1 MATISTLGAGS
12 GLDLAGIVSSLMTVE
27 AQPLAALQ
35 KKEASFQSR
44 ISSLGSLKST
54 LSSLKTAAEA
64 LIPSTGQTAANK
76 YASFKASVADT
87 AIAGASASTG
97 AVSGNYSLEVSSLAK
112 AHRLTTPTTAD
123 ALGKAAL
130 DAGLLAGGS
139 LSIDLG
145 KLDGSTFTADSTR
158 SLSVTVAPGATLAEV
173 RDAINAKATDGRV
186 SATIVN
192 GTNGQ
197 QLVLSS
203 AKTGNANVI
212 KLSGIS
218 GLDFDPATASG
229 TLSQDAAKGGQAAS
243 DAAFNLNGIAA
254 TSSTNTVSDVL
265 DGVTLTLQ
273 KTNIGAP
280 TTLTVTKDSTTNLT
294 ASINA
299 FVTAYNDAA
308 KATRTLGAY
317 NSETKEAGALQGDS
331 SLRGAQT
338 QLRTLLQTAAGG
350 SSAYQTL
357 SNIGVELQKDGTLKL
372 DSTKLN
378 NAVAA
383 DYAGVTTL
391 VEKAGSV
398 FKAGL
403 ENLVGTSG
411 SITAATDSTN
421 RMIKETQ
428 KRQEALSLRLTQIE
442 ARYTKQF
449 ASLDTLVAG
458 MNQTS
463 SWLTA
468 QLANLPGSSN
478 SN

>member
-1 MATISTLGAGS
+1 MATISSLGVGS
-12 GLDLAGIVSSLMTVE
+12 GLDLSGIVSSLMAVE
-27 AQPLAALQ
+27 AQPLTAMQ
-35 KKEASFQSR
+35 KKEASFQAR

-64 LIPSTGQTAANK
+64 LIPSSGQTAANK

-87 AIAGASASTG
+87 AVASATASTG
-97 AVSGNYSLEVSSLAK
+97 AVSGSYSLEVTALAK
-112 AHRLTTPTTAD
+112 AHRLTTPSTSD
-123 ALGKAAL
+123 IGKAAL
-130 DAGLLAGGS
+130 DDGLATGGT
-139 LSIDLG
+139 LSIELG
-145 KLDGSTFTADSTR
+145 ELDGSTFTADGTR
-158 SLSVTVAPGATLAEV
+158 SLSITVAAGATLADV

-192 GTNGQ
+192 GTDGQ

-203 AKTGNANVI
+203 AKTGNANVM
-212 KLSGIS
+212 KLSGIN
-218 GLDFDPATASG
+218 GLDFDPATATG
-229 TLSQDAAKGGQAAS
+229 TLSQETAKGGQAAS
-243 DAAFNLNGIAA
+243 DAAFSLNGIAA

-265 DGVTLTLQ
+265 DGVTLTLA
-273 KTNIGAP
+273 KTNIGSP

-299 FVTAYNDAA
+299 FITAYNEAA
-308 KATRTLGAY
+308 KSTRTLGAY
-317 NSETKEAGALQGDS
+317 NSETKETGALQGDS

-338 QLRTLLQTAAGG
+338 QLRNLLQTAAGG

-383 DYAGVTTL
+383 DYSGVTTL
-391 VEKAGSV
+391 VEKVGSA
-398 FKAGL
+398 FKTGL
-403 ENLVGTSG
+403 DSVVGSSG

-421 RMIKETQ
+421 RMIKEIQ
-428 KRQEALSLRLTQIE
+428 KRQTALSDRLTQIE

-449 ASLDTLVAG
+449 ASLDTLVAS

-463 SWLTA
+463 SWLTQ

-478 SN
+478 SKN